1 MSASHKPIYPVVF
14 LRASQPLSTAEQVMR
29 AILIFSPTAAC
40 RKCEQIDNYVR
51 KNDGLSPETTACRP
65 STP

>member
-14 LRASQPLSTAEQVMR
+14 LRASEPLSTAEQVMR

-51 KNDGLSPETTACRP
+51 KTDGLSLENTACRP
-65 STP
+65 SIR

>member
-1 MSASHKPIYPVVF
+1 MSASRKPIYPVVF

-29 AILIFSPTAAC
+29 AIMIFSPTAAC

-51 KNDGLSPETTACRP
+51 NNDGFSLENPACRP
-65 STP
+65 STR